1 MEKFDSV
8 VPVDQS
14 QFAKNFLTR
23 GYPES
28 FVHPEENKQELD
40 LVRDFTLYQLSFKNI
55 IFGLVAVNN
64 KASDDLAELQKQV
77 CGIKKYKHP
86 FHDAVRISP
95 VSDRYGYK
103 WLGQAIAN
111 YVGQSPIQVH
121 SYINP
126 DQSVGML
133 MCCPRKALRKGF
145 VNAAVWQGVNDLDG
159 VKFGKYI
166 YPILEAGG
174 FTSVEKV

>member
-1 MEKFDSV
+1 MEKFDNV
-8 VPVDQS
+8 VPADQS
-14 QFAKNFLTR
+14 LFAKNFQFQEPVI
-23 GYPES
+23 GS
-28 FVHPEENKQELD
+28 ANQNKELD
-40 LVRDFTLYQLSFKNI
+40 LERDFTLYQLSFKNI

-64 KASDDLAELQKQV
+64 KVSDDLIELQKQV

-86 FHDAVRISP
+86 FHDAVLISP

-145 VNAAVWQGVNDLDG
+145 VNEAVWQGVNDLDG

-174 FTSVEKV
+174 FISVEKV